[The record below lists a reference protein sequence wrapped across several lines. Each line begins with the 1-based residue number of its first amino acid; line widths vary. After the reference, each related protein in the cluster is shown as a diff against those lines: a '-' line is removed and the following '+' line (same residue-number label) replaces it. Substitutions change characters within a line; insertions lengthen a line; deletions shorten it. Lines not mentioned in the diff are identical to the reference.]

1 MSSSAADYFGAMVH
15 DYDSLIRRAVPRY
28 EEMTA
33 RLVDYLPAASSSIL
47 ELGCGTGNLSLALA
61 ARYPDAEITFV
72 DAAGEMLA
80 ASRARLTADHPQV
93 AARARFLECRFE
105 DLQLAPSAFD
115 LIASCISLHHVR
127 DKAPLY
133 RRLFAA
139 LVPGGT
145 FRFADQLRGGS
156 DLNHQR
162 NWSRWLEFCR
172 LPGHCSE
179 AEVGSLLEHASAH
192 DHYTSLADHFEMLRA
207 AGFERLDCVWRNW
220 IWGIVTADKIQ

>member
-1 MSSSAADYFGAMVH
+1 MVH
-15 DYDSLIRRAVPRY
+15 DSDSLIRRAVPRY

-93 AARARFLECRFE
+93 AARARFLQCRFE

-115 LIASCISLHHVR
+115 LIASCISLHHLR
-127 DKAPLY
+127 GKAPLY
-133 RRLFAA
+133 PRSFAA
-139 LVPGGT
+139 LVPGGS
-145 FRFADQLRGGS
+145 FRFPGRLCGGT
-156 DLNHQR
+156 DLHQPP
-162 NWSRWLEFCR
+162 NWSLW
-172 LPGHCSE
+172 
-179 AEVGSLLEHASAH
+179 
-192 DHYTSLADHFEMLRA
+192 
-207 AGFERLDCVWRNW
+207 
-220 IWGIVTADKIQ
+220 